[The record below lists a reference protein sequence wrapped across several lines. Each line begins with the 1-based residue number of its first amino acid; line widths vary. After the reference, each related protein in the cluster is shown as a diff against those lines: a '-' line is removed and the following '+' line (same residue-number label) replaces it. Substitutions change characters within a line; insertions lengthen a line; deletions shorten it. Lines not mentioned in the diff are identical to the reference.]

1 MKPAL
6 HTLAAVLAFAGACHS
21 ARAGEVLVAVAS
33 NFVAPMH
40 RIAAEFE
47 KTTGHKARLV
57 VGSTGKFYAQIK
69 AGAPFQLLLAAD
81 DETPARL
88 VREGDGVAGSPFTYA
103 IGKLVLWS
111 PKPGFVDD
119 QGEVL
124 KSGRFAHLALAEPKL
139 APYGLAAIETLKAL
153 GLAEALQPK
162 VVTGESVTQA
172 WQFVA
177 SGNAELGFV
186 AYSQTHAEGR
196 LIGGS
201 YWLVPARYYRPIRQ
215 DAVVLVK
222 GQGVA
227 AVDALA
233 GFLKSP
239 AADDII
245 KSYGYDR

>member
-6 HTLAAVLAFAGACHS
+6 HTLAAVLALAGACHS

-47 KTTGHKARLV
+47 KTTGHQARLV

-124 KSGRFAHLALAEPKL
+124 KSGRFAHLALADPKL

-222 GQGVA
+222 GKGVA

-239 AADDII
+239 AAADII